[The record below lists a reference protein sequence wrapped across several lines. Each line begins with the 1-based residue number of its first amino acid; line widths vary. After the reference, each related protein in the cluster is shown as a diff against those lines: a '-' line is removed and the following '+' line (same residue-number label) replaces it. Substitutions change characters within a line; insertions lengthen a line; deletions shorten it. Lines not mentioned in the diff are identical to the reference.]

1 MLIYDVNIFL
11 FRHSGHAVVLKTEIC
26 VTLVLLANF
35 NEWCSYILIRQW
47 LRGTCRLMLLYHGG
61 LGKEMTSSA
70 LASSTL
76 MTEAFWGLSLAVA
89 WHGPKMEGF
98 TTDIAHRFCLH
109 GWPLLLNHKHL
120 LALSDDLMFAL
131 LSAEVLLVNLMQRV
145 SLVLEPEMWW
155 KLQLQHEK
163 LDNQGGGDNRPGTN
177 HASFWEKS
185 VHCMQEG
192 KKPGANELS

>member
-1 MLIYDVNIFL
+1 
-11 FRHSGHAVVLKTEIC
+11 
-26 VTLVLLANF
+26 
-35 NEWCSYILIRQW
+35 
-47 LRGTCRLMLLYHGG
+47 
-61 LGKEMTSSA
+61 
-70 LASSTL
+70 
-76 MTEAFWGLSLAVA
+76 MTERHMQTNAPLSWWPGKGNDFLCPSKQHPHDWSILGAEPCCGLTWSQDGRFYNRHCPL
-89 WHGPKMEGF
+89 
-98 TTDIAHRFCLH
+98 RFCLH

-120 LALSDDLMFAL
+120 LTLSDDLMFAL